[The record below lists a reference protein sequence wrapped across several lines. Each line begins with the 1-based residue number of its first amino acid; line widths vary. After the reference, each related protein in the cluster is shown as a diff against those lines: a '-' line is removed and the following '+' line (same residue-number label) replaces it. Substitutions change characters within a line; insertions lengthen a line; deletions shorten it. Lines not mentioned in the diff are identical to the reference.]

1 MNSTSLSLAA
11 WSYGLAGVAYS
22 AFALH
27 LLRSGTWRLPGQR
40 ASRLLLAAALA
51 SALWGWFGV
60 ADQFAST
67 VLFIRL
73 GAQADLLVYAAWFA
87 FFLVLLRPSPPQR
100 TTAPAAGS
108 AGLAWVA
115 GATVLAGL
123 LLQWALGLRLAASDD
138 VSRLILLGSM
148 ALPVLGLV
156 LVEQLLRNL
165 PDDALWNAK
174 PLCLG
179 LGAVFLFDLYLFS
192 QAVLF
197 HSLDADA
204 ANIRGAVRALVV
216 PLLLLSSARHKGW
229 LSKIRL
235 SRTAAF
241 HSATLLLAGAYLLFM
256 SAVGYYVRYFG
267 GEWGRALQ
275 LGLVFVALVL
285 ATTLAL
291 SGSVRAKLRV
301 YLGKHFFRYRYD
313 YREEWLRF
321 TQTLSAQRSPQQM
334 GEQVIR
340 GLADMLES
348 PAGALW
354 LKAANATALRQSAR
368 WNMPPCDEPEDEASS
383 LCAFMRRTGWVVN
396 LEEYRSIPRRYAG
409 LTLPPWLLGLR
420 NAWLIVPLCVGDELI
435 GFVVLASARTDI
447 DVNWEVN
454 DLLKTAGRQAAS
466 FLAQMQATEALLE
479 ARKFDAFNRM
489 SAFVVHDLKN
499 IVTQLSLM
507 LKNAQRLHANPEFR
521 QDMLMTIENSV
532 EKMRQLMLQLRE
544 GATPPGAA
552 FGVDLG
558 GLAQRIESAAAQRAR
573 TLEVTVAERVFA
585 RGHEERLERVIGHVV
600 QNAFDAT
607 GAGGRVWLTID
618 RSGGRARV
626 VVGDT
631 GHGMSAEFIRDRL
644 FKPFQTT
651 KKAGMGIGAY
661 ESFQYVQE
669 LGGRVDVESEP
680 DQGTQVTLLLPLFE
694 AHDESDLH
702 MSKVH

>member
-1 MNSTSLSLAA
+1 MNDGSLSLAA
-11 WSYGLAGVAYS
+11 WSYGLAGVAY
-22 AFALH
+22 AALALY
-27 LLRSGTWRLPGQR
+27 LLRSDAWRLPGQR
-40 ASRLLLAAALA
+40 ASRLLLAAVVA

-60 ADQFAST
+60 ADQFAAT

-73 GAQADLLVYAAWFA
+73 GAQADLLVYAAWFG
-87 FFLVLLRPSPPQR
+87 FFLTLLRPHPNAR
-100 TTAPAAGS
+100 AAAGS

-115 GATVLAGL
+115 AAAVLAGT
-123 LLQWALGLRLAASDD
+123 LLQGAVALRLGGIDGGARP
-138 VSRLILLGSM
+138 VLLCSM
-148 ALPVLGLV
+148 ALPVIGLV
-156 LVEQLLRNL
+156 LVEQLLRSL
-165 PDDALWNAK
+165 PEDARWNVK

-204 ANIRGAVRALVV
+204 ADIRGAVRALVV
-216 PLLLLSSARHKGW
+216 PLLLLSATRRKGW
-229 LSKIRL
+229 LTRMRL

-267 GEWGRALQ
+267 GDWGRALQ

-285 ATTLAL
+285 LMTLAL
-291 SGSVRAKLRV
+291 STSVRARLRV
-301 YLGKHFFRYRYD
+301 VLGKHFFRYRYD

-321 TQTLSAQRSPQQM
+321 TQTLSAQQAPQQM
-334 GEQVIR
+334 GEQVVR

-348 PAGALW
+348 PGGALW
-354 LKAANATALRQSAR
+354 TKPPDASTFRQSAR
-368 WNMPPCDEPEDEASS
+368 WNLAQCDAPEDQASS

-396 LEEYRSIPRRYAG
+396 LEEYRSVPRRYDG
-409 LTLPPWLLGLR
+409 LALPAWLLGLR

-435 GFVVLASARTDI
+435 GFVVLASARTDVE
-447 DVNWEVN
+447 VNWEVN

-479 ARKFDAFNRM
+479 VRKFDAFNRM

-507 LKNAQRLHANPEFR
+507 LKNAQRLHANPEFQ

-558 GLAQRIESAAAQRAR
+558 SLAQRIESSAAQRAR
-573 TLEVTVAERVFA
+573 RLELSVAERVYA

-607 GAGGRVWLTID
+607 GAGGRVWLKVD
-618 RSGGRARV
+618 RSGGQARV

-631 GHGMSAEFIRDRL
+631 GHGMSPEFIRERL

-651 KKAGMGIGAY
+651 KQAGMGIGAY
-661 ESFQYVQE
+661 ESFQYVQ
-669 LGGRVDVESEP
+669 GSAAASTCKANPTKAPKSRCGCRCSRRTP
-680 DQGTQVTLLLPLFE
+680 NPSCT
-694 AHDESDLH
+694 
-702 MSKVH
+702 